1 MDWFTCPGRTREM
14 VQIWAAGWMSI
25 ISAWVAKSWPDLI
38 LFLALNL
45 TILLNIN
52 SPSCQKGHPNSY
64 HGPAWDE
71 QNKALGHFLKHHG
84 QQVQETTAQGALAWG
99 RSPGRTGWA
108 QWGPLTSI
116 HGLINTLGAVHENH
130 IRPFSETV
138 WCVQT
143 APLLM
148 ETPLLPGFGTLR
160 LGATW
165 CRAPIFHF
173 HSEKNTVTLG
183 ALLALLSR
191 KSRGP
196 DSQDFVHSVPKCA
209 TSLTAFH
216 FLQYWDPPLG
226 WQPANHVVPF
236 AAACPPKSDSGGPHS
251 SPHLSV
257 FCQTRQA
264 PEDMDSLSLR
274 LQYVTWRLTRGR
286 QLTLP
291 KWMSRLKGG
300 AKRPGWG
307 WFPLW
312 SLRFLLNG
320 EKQFFDQWGCL
331 LWFPVSFFPPS
342 SDSPLRNL
350 PARSSQD

>member
-1 MDWFTCPGRTREM
+1 MVQPGMSRTR
-14 VQIWAAGWMSI
+14 
-25 ISAWVAKSWPDLI
+25 L
-38 LFLALNL
+38 LATFSNTTVSKFRKQLPTVPWL
-45 TILLNIN
+45 GE
-52 SPSCQKGHPNSY
+52 GHLGGQDEPN
-64 HGPAWDE
+64 G
-71 QNKALGHFLKHHG
+71 GHWL
-84 QQVQETTAQGALAWG
+84 V
-99 RSPGRTGWA
+99 S
-108 QWGPLTSI
+108 
-116 HGLINTLGAVHENH
+116 TLGAVHENH

-173 HSEKNTVTLG
+173 HSEQNTVTLG
-183 ALLALLSR
+183 TLLALLSR

-196 DSQDFVHSVPKCA
+196 NSQDFVHSVPKCA

-264 PEDMDSLSLR
+264 PEDMDSLSL
-274 LQYVTWRLTRGR
+274 GSS
-286 QLTLP
+286 
-291 KWMSRLKGG
+291 MSRG
-300 AKRPGWG
+300 
-307 WFPLW
+307 
-312 SLRFLLNG
+312 
-320 EKQFFDQWGCL
+320 
-331 LWFPVSFFPPS
+331 V
-342 SDSPLRNL
+342 
-350 PARSSQD
+350 